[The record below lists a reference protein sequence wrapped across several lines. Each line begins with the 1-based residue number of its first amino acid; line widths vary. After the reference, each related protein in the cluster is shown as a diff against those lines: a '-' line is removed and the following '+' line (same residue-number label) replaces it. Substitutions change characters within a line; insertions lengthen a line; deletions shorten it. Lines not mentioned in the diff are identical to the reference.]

1 MTEPPRP
8 RRRLPLGSIL
18 FGVILITIGLLFL
31 LGVDFFPAIL
41 IVIGA
46 VIVVSGLLT
55 WYTGEPVRLEKTP

>member
-1 MTEPPRP
+1 
-8 RRRLPLGSIL
+8 LGSIL